1 MNPDIFK
8 AQAAFIQ
15 AMGQTKQPGDRH
27 NVLLY
32 GSLVDEECGE
42 LYMALREWAITGS
55 LTEAADVLKE
65 AIDLIYVTAGLV
77 NAMGFDGMAA
87 FREVHRSNMS
97 KLGPNGKPVR
107 RKDGKI
113 LKGPD
118 YSPADMMPIVMSAIQ
133 NQKENA

>member
-1 MNPDIFK
+1 MNIFSE
-8 AQAAFIQ
+8 QAAFAK
-15 AMGQTKQPGDRH
+15 AMGQTKPPGDRDA
-27 NVLLY
+27 VLLY
-32 GSLVDEECGE
+32 GRLVEEECDE
-42 LYMALREWAITGS
+42 LHMALLEWATTGN